1 MLPFRYALRNL
12 WRRRTRTGLTLL
24 GVALIAFLVILTTGF
39 ATGID
44 ASVVGSARQ
53 DVVIVVGSTG
63 ETDLTRS
70 FLTLG
75 SARQIAAGAPG
86 VLEVDGRRASSIE
99 LHATT
104 RVGDRIGLL
113 RGVEREAYLVRP
125 AVVVVEGVDPRG
137 SFEVMVGAL
146 AAARMG
152 IPDEELAVGR
162 SITLEKRPWRIVGR
176 FAAPGTVLEAE
187 VWGRLED
194 VLFAT
199 RREDVSCVA
208 LRLTDPEQYGRVHL
222 YVTQNVRFEATV
234 ARETYLY
241 GKLRKSLAPMA
252 ALAWIMAGLVLV
264 GGVFACAN
272 TMFAAVLARTR
283 EMGALRAVGYGPLAV
298 GVSLLEESLLLGAIG
313 GALGVVGAS
322 LVGEIALRF
331 PSGAFRLD
339 LGGGVRLVGFLAAL
353 GAGLFGGL
361 VPAIRAL
368 RLPITDALGGKL

>member
-12 WRRRTRTGLTLL
+12 WRRRTRTGLTLF

-44 ASVVGSARQ
+44 ASVVGSARP
-53 DVVIVVGSTG
+53 DVTIVVGATG

-70 FLTLG
+70 FLSLG
-75 SARQIAAGAPG
+75 SARQIAAAAPG
-86 VLEVDGRRASSIE
+86 VREIDGRRAASVE
-99 LHATT
+99 LHSTT

-113 RGVEREAYLVRP
+113 RGVEREVYLVRP
-125 AVVVVEGVDPRG
+125 AVVVVEGVEPRG
-137 SFEVMVGAL
+137 PFEVMVGEL

-152 IPDEELAVGR
+152 IPDEELAVGKT
-162 SITLEKRPWRIVGR
+162 ITLEKRPWRIVGR

-194 VLFAT
+194 VSFAT
-199 RREDVSCVA
+199 RRVDVSCVA

-222 YVTQNVRFEATV
+222 YVTQNVRLEATA
-234 ARETYLY
+234 AREAYLY

-252 ALAWIMAGLVLV
+252 SLAWIMAGLVLV

-339 LGGGVRLVGFLAAL
+339 LGGAVRLVGFFAAL

-361 VPAIRAL
+361 VPAVRAL
-368 RLPITDALGGKL
+368 RLPLTDALGGKL